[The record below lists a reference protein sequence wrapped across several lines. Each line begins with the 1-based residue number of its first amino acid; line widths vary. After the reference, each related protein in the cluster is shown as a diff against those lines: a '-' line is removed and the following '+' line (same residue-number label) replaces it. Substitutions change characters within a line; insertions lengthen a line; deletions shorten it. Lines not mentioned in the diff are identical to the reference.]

1 MTSITFSN
9 RLGFMEKEQ
18 DVRGIIAAIEGRLV
32 YNSIIGQ
39 VPYLHK
45 YLFGNR
51 LISALTKWIPAIARL
66 NQTKRIVAFA
76 AENLRRY
83 QSKEFNTIEL
93 QDLLARFKRYR
104 DGEQVMDD
112 RALLSNSTSNM
123 SVSFRSP
130 FANVTDS
137 QPTSFAGADTTA
149 ISLRAIFYYLARNPS
164 VQSAL
169 FAEIDRADAAGHLS
183 HPVTFAEAM
192 NLPYLQAVIKEAL
205 RMHPGVG
212 LLLERVVPPEGA
224 EFESVYLPG
233 GTVVG
238 MNPWVVARDRGV
250 YGEDA
255 DAFRPERWLDA
266 DENRLKAME
275 RANLVVS
282 LSVC

>member
-66 NQTKRIVAFA
+66 NQTKHIVAFA

-104 DGEQVMDD
+104 HGEQVMDD

-192 NLPYLQAVIKEAL
+192 NLPYLQAAIKEAL

>member
-192 NLPYLQAVIKEAL
+192 NLPYLQAAIKEAL